1 VNKVFCLFFLIIFFS
16 CEFEIQ
22 KKISADKFLEEELKT
37 IDWSSVDKLP
47 LLESCL
53 NSNLDNKKCFVSYFS
68 SQLKKNLANN
78 DFVLNRTLI
87 DTIYFNLKI
96 DKIGNVT
103 YEKIQTNEDLNKDQN
118 AIETALNVTIKNL
131 PKVYPGIKRGQPV
144 DVEFNFPLLI
154 STENQ

>member
-1 VNKVFCLFFLIIFFS
+1 MNKVFCLFFFATFFS
-16 CEFEIQ
+16 CEFKIQ

-37 IDWSSVDKLP
+37 IDWSSVDELP

-68 SQLKKNLANN
+68 SQLKKNLAYN

-96 DKIGNVT
+96 DKIGNVS
-103 YEKIQTNEDLNKDQN
+103 YEKIQTNEDLNKYQN

-131 PKVYPGIKRGQPV
+131 PKVYPAIKRGQPV

>member
-1 VNKVFCLFFLIIFFS
+1 MNKVFYLFSLIIFFS

-96 DKIGNVT
+96 DKIGNVS
-103 YEKIQTNEDLNKDQN
+103 YEKIQTNEDLNKYQN

-131 PKVYPGIKRGQPV
+131 PKVYPAIKRGQPV

>member
-1 VNKVFCLFFLIIFFS
+1 MNKVFCLFFLIIFFS

-53 NSNLDNKKCFVSYFS
+53 NSNLDNKKCFVYYFS
-68 SQLKKNLANN
+68 SQLKKNLADN

-87 DTIYFNLKI
+87 DTIFFNLKI
-96 DKIGNVT
+96 DKTGNVS
-103 YEKIQTNEDLNKDQN
+103 YEKIQTNEDLNKYQN
-118 AIETALNVTIKNL
+118 AIETALNVTIENL
-131 PKVYPGIKRGQPV
+131 PKVYPAIKRGQPV

>member
-1 VNKVFCLFFLIIFFS
+1 MNKVFYLFSLIIFFS

-68 SQLKKNLANN
+68 SQLKKNLKNN

-96 DKIGNVT
+96 DKIGNVS
-103 YEKIQTNEDLNKDQN
+103 YEKIQIDENLNTYKN
-118 AIETALNVTIKNL
+118 AIETALNITIENL
-131 PKVYPGIKRGQPV
+131 PKVYPAIKRGQPV

-154 STENQ
+154 STEN

>member
-1 VNKVFCLFFLIIFFS
+1 MNKVFCLFFFIIFFS

-53 NSNLDNKKCFVSYFS
+53 NSNLDNQKCFVSYFS
-68 SQLKKNLANN
+68 SQLKKNFADN

-96 DKIGNVT
+96 DKIGNVS
-103 YEKIQTNEDLNKDQN
+103 YEKIQTNEDLNKYQN

-131 PKVYPGIKRGQPV
+131 PKVYPAIKRGQPV

>member
-1 VNKVFCLFFLIIFFS
+1 MNKVFYLFSLIIFFS

-53 NSNLDNKKCFVSYFS
+53 NSNLDNQKCFVPYFS
-68 SQLKKNLANN
+68 NQLKKNLLDY
-78 DFVLNRTLI
+78 DFVLNRTLV
-87 DTIYFNLKI
+87 DTVYFNLKI
-96 DKIGNVT
+96 DKQGNVS
-103 YEKIQTNEDLNKDQN
+103 YEKIQIDENLNIYKN
-118 AIETALNVTIKNL
+118 AIETALNITIENL
-131 PKVYPGIKRGQPV
+131 PKVYPALKRGQPV

-154 STENQ
+154 STEN

>member
-1 VNKVFCLFFLIIFFS
+1 MNKVFCLFFFILFFS

-68 SQLKKNLANN
+68 SHLKKNLADN
-78 DFVLNRTLI
+78 DFVINRTLI

-96 DKIGNVT
+96 DKIGNVS
-103 YEKIQTNEDLNKDQN
+103 YEKIQTNEDLNKYQN

-131 PKVYPGIKRGQPV
+131 P
-144 DVEFNFPLLI
+144 
-154 STENQ
+154 SH